1 MTTPVEMQRKFEAD
15 TEAVSSFLDA
25 FEEWAESHEVQPSVY
40 LPLRLIL
47 DEWLTN
53 VAMHA
58 YAGAVG
64 PVDVRASSPSS
75 SCVEVVV
82 RDWGTA
88 FDPLEA
94 TPPDTALD
102 IEERDIGG
110 LGIHFMRRMA
120 SKIQY
125 ERVGACNELS
135 IVKSGAAS

>member
-1 MTTPVEMQRKFEAD
+1 MTTPVEMQHKFEAD
-15 TEAVSSFLDA
+15 TQAVSSFLDV
-25 FEEWAESHEVQPSVY
+25 FEEWAESHEVQPPIY
-40 LPLRLIL
+40 MPLRLIL

-58 YAGAVG
+58 YAGAGGQVE
-64 PVDVRASSPSS
+64 VCASSPSS

-88 FDPLEA
+88 FDPLA
-94 TPPDTALD
+94 ALPPDTALD

-120 SKIQY
+120 SKIHY
-125 ERVGACNELS
+125 ERDGPCNVLS
-135 IVKSGAAS
+135 ITKSVPGP